1 MGHRRM
7 QKIKK
12 ILATQ
17 LKNYLYIT
25 LGVILVGAAYNWFI
39 IPLGIS
45 AGGVS
50 GIAIIA
56 NIISGVPIALVA
68 YVLNILLLVVAFFC
82 LHRDVFYRSLYGSLL
97 LPAMFQLIPQWQFFT
112 GDTLLAIIFGAIFMG
127 LGFGIIFAYGGST
140 GGTSIVPY
148 ILQKY
153 VHMPKAVGFFLADSV
168 VISLNLL
175 TGNVI
180 GIFYGVL
187 CIIIANTIANYFET
201 GFDKKR
207 SFYIISSE
215 RDKIQLYIHQEIK
228 RGTTILHASG
238 GYRAQQQDIILGI
251 VSMSELQKI
260 KEYALAVDPSAFI
273 IIGSVSEVHGQGFT
287 LENNKK

>member
-1 MGHRRM
+1 ML
-7 QKIKK
+7 KIKK
-12 ILATQ
+12 LLRAQ
-17 LKNYLYIT
+17 LKNYIYIT
-25 LGVILVGAAYNWFI
+25 FGVALVGAGYNWFI

-56 NIISGVPIALVA
+56 NILSHIPIALVV
-68 YVLNILLLVVAFFC
+68 YVLNILLLLIAFFF
-82 LHRDVFYRSLYGSLL
+82 LDRDVFYRSLYGSLL
-97 LPAMFQLIPQWQFFT
+97 LPLMFQIIPRWQFIT
-112 GDTLLAIIFGAIFMG
+112 NDALLAIIFGGIFMG

-153 VHMPKAVGFFLADSV
+153 FHISKAVGFFLADSI

-215 RDKIQLYIHQEIK
+215 RDKIQVYIHQEIN
-228 RGTTILHASG
+228 RGTTILHATG
-238 GYRAQQQDIILGI
+238 GYLAQPQDVILGV

-260 KEYALAVDPSAFI
+260 KEFTLSVDPSAFI

-287 LENNKK
+287 LDNKKS